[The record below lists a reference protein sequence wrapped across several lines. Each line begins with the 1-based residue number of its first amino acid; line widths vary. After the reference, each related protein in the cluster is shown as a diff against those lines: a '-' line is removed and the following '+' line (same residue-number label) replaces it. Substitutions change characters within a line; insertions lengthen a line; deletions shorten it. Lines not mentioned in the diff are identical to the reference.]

1 MTLKNASLDLFTT
14 DILVAGQCCRDMFET
29 MRIDGADPTQY
40 RWIEPSAGKGPFLKR
55 LPPDTIALDVLPR
68 HPNIVRAEFLTWRP
82 PHRDRYAIIGSPPFG
97 IRARQSIPFLNHALE
112 FADYVGM
119 IVLRSMTKSKVN
131 GRLIRF
137 KGLDMGAM
145 RGLSGNVL
153 PLRLEWQVWS
163 RTGDMGW
170 QKTNVKRRLVVD
182 GMKPGKDEDKITPK
196 LYNILKE
203 KGFDMSFQSERRRR
217 KRIDIEVALGNVH
230 VAIECEKYGSGK
242 RAEGC
247 QGCRR

>member
-1 MTLKNASLDLFTT
+1 MPLIVSKPGTTPELLAGRLLGTDRVTMIHEAIRYRDEQLGAHGMTLKNASLDLFTT

-170 QKTNVKRRLVVD
+170 QKTNVKR
-182 GMKPGKDEDKITPK
+182 
-196 LYNILKE
+196 
-203 KGFDMSFQSERRRR
+203 SWS
-217 KRIDIEVALGNVH
+217 
-230 VAIECEKYGSGK
+230 
-242 RAEGC
+242 
-247 QGCRR
+247 